1 MGNDGGSIPGRKD
14 LVKEKGKER
23 RVQNNEL
30 VKQSQ
35 SRYCALTKDPLK
47 KPVVGDRLGLLYN
60 KESLIKALIEKRLPK
75 SYSHISSLKD
85 LKDLNIKFSDESDA
99 KNQVDQYIKQSD
111 SGSKI
116 ACPITMMEFSGLN
129 NFYIIW
135 KCGCVLSKKAID
147 ELNMKL
153 KNKCVNCGTS
163 VDYKNDLVSLNY
175 SAKEK
180 EALFNQIL
188 EEKSKLKEKK
198 LKEKYIREIENK
210 EGETKHENT
219 EKIKNEKNEKI
230 QKFKNENNLKTE
242 SELDSHT
249 DKIHEKELL
258 SKKRELDDE
267 YLFDINSNKKRRIEI
282 NNV

>member
-14 LVKEKGKER
+14 LVKEKEKER
-23 RVQNNEL
+23 RIQNNEL

-75 SYSHISSLKD
+75 RYSHISTLKD
-85 LKDLNIKFSDESDA
+85 LRDLNIKFSDESEIGI

-116 ACPITMMEFSGLN
+116 LCPITMMEYSGLN

-153 KNKCVNCGTS
+153 KNKCVNCG
-163 VDYKNDLVSLNY
+163 VIIDYKNDLVSLNY
-175 SAKEK
+175 SAKER

-188 EEKSKLKEKK
+188 DEKSKLKEKK
-198 LKEKYIREIENK
+198 LKEKQNKEIENNIIEIK
-210 EGETKHENT
+210 F
-219 EKIKNEKNEKI
+219 EKIEKIEKI
-230 QKFKNENNLKTE
+230 QKIIKSEINTKLLPE
-242 SELDSHT
+242 SVSHP
-249 DKIHEKELL
+249 DKCDEKELL
-258 SKKRELDDE
+258 NKKRELEDE
-267 YLFDINSNKKRRIEI
+267 YLFDINSNKKRKIEI